1 MTTHNLDDCMML
13 GGKVTILDKNGTLET
28 GEHSKIL
35 TEARLKKVYNTELRL
50 TYVDDIKKITCIL
63 AGL

>member
-1 MTTHNLDDCMML
+1 MTTHNPDHCMML
-13 GGKVTILDKNGTLET
+13 GGKVAILDKSGTLET
-28 GEHSKIL
+28 GEYSEIL

-50 TYVDDIKKITCIL
+50 TYVDDVKRITCIP